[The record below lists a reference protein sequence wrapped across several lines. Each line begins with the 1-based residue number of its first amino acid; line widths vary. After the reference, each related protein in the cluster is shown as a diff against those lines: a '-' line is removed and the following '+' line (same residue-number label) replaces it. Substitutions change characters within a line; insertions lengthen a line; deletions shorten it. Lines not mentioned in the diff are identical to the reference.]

1 MYKSQSSFQSSIFG
15 NFAYKDIIARNHQ
28 HLLVRLND
36 NIDLSFIEE
45 IVSDCY
51 CHDNGRRAYHP
62 VIMFKILFLQTL
74 YDESDERIIA
84 AVDTNILFRYFIGL
98 SLEDEIPDRTLLG
111 KFKARLGEGRFNEI
125 FNRIVGL
132 AKEIGLVDN
141 RLRLIDC
148 SAVKAD
154 VDLYRCKKDK
164 RDDSD
169 KTYIDRNTTDP
180 DASIGY
186 KSANSKWYGYKS
198 GIMIDAESEIVTAV
212 ETTSA
217 KVADTDHLEALVE
230 KDEAA
235 SGGAKRICGDK
246 GFLGHDEFLKQKKII
261 NNIIRRDNMKKPR
274 RLIYYLDKMVRPII
288 EHKFA
293 EGKKLHGLGKARH
306 RGRWRVHIQS
316 LIIYLTINLK
326 KIVNSLSPITAKMS

>member
-1 MYKSQSSFQSSIFG
+1 MYKSQNSFQNSIFG
-15 NFAYKDIIARNHQ
+15 GYAYAHIIERNKE
-28 HLLVRLND
+28 HLLIRLNN

-74 YDESDERIIA
+74 YNESDEKIIE
-84 AVDTNILFRYFIGL
+84 AVDTNILFRYFTGL
-98 SLEDEIPDRTLLG
+98 SLEDDIPDRTLLG
-111 KFKARLGEGRFNEI
+111 KFKSRLGEDKFNEI
-125 FNRIVGL
+125 FNRIVDL
-132 AKEIGLVDN
+132 AKEAGMIDN

-148 SAVKAD
+148 TAVKAD

-164 RDDSD
+164 KDDND
-169 KTYIDRNTTDP
+169 KTFIDRNSSDP
-180 DASIGY
+180 DASTGY
-186 KSANSKWYGYKS
+186 KSASSKWYGYKS

-212 ETTSA
+212 ETTTA
-217 KVADTDHLEALVE
+217 KVADTNHLESLVI
-230 KDEAA
+230 KDRIAT
-235 SGGAKRICGDK
+235 GGAKRICGDK
-246 GFLGHDEFLKQKKII
+246 GFQGHKDFLKQNKVI
-261 NNIIRRDNMKKPR
+261 NNVIRRDNMKIPK
-274 RLIYYLDKMVRPII
+274 RLIYRLDKMVRPII

-293 EGKKLHGLGKARH
+293 EGKKLHGLAKAKY

-326 KIVNSLSPITAKMS
+326 KIVNFLSPVTKTN